1 MKFPLTYQSGKVDC
15 GPACLKM
22 IAAFYEQ
29 HYELDF
35 LKRQCRL
42 RKNGV
47 SMHDIFR
54 VGKAIGFHCTGVK
67 MTIDHLKKIGR
78 RAPLILHYSK
88 NHFVVV
94 YKTPKPKRKG
104 VYHIADPAR
113 GLIKEKEAE
122 FAKYWLGE
130 RSGRN
135 GCCTGYALLVE
146 PAS

>member
-1 MKFPLTYQSGKVDC
+1 MKFPFSCQSGKVDC

-35 LKRQCRL
+35 LKKKCRV

-54 VGKAIGFHCTGVK
+54 AGKAIGFRCTGVR
-67 MTIDHLKKIGR
+67 MTIDSLKEIVR
-78 RAPLILHYSK
+78 RTPLILHYSK

-94 YKTPKPKRKG
+94 YKTPKSEGKG
-104 VYHIADPAR
+104 LYHIADPAN
-113 GLIKEKEAE
+113 GLIKVRGVE
-122 FAKYWLGE
+122 FMKNWMGSTSRKNAL
-130 RSGRN
+130 S
-135 GCCTGYALLVE
+135 TGYALLVE